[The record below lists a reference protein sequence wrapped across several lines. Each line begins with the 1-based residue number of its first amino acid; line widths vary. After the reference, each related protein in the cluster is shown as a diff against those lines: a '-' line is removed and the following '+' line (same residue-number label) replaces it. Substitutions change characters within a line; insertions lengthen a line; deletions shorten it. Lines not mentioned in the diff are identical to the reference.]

1 MGYHT
6 AFRENIVQKIPV
18 FCIVCGIGGL
28 GVAMFLSTR
37 VTITELFYFI
47 SPLTSVLLLSIFLGQ
62 FKLCEYTWFIKKH
75 KILEIGHERSLLAGG
90 GQRKEIVRNKGIF
103 IAKGTTDPSVEFI
116 SQVQTQI

>member
-37 VTITELFYFI
+37 VTITELIYFI

-90 GQRKEIVRNKGIF
+90 GRRKEIVRNKGIF
-103 IAKGTTDPSVEFI
+103 VRGPLRTGSEAP
-116 SQVQTQI
+116 QTHKK